1 MNLIKVILK
10 IIGFLTIG
18 LMVVVPFLFTRSEKP
33 VAGKTEIQY
42 WHSTGQKEQAPYYI
56 TAFNSINDSI
66 QVKSVVI
73 PWQEQEKKVLT
84 ALLSGNPPDVVCQFS
99 PVVKWASR
107 MALRPLDD
115 FIERDSL
122 DSTVFFPSLWKEMKW
137 QGHIFAIPIY
147 TASYALFINKR
158 LFREAGLD
166 PEKIPQTWQEVQE
179 YSRKLTKYDKDG
191 YFKQIG
197 FIPFYQQALVP
208 GQSTLPTPIILA
220 WQLGAEFLVDDGQ
233 ALNLNSPEM
242 HQACQWML
250 EYMSDFQRDKLS
262 VFMAGFGYGDQHC
275 FVSEKIAMMIL
286 PSTFPEH
293 IERYHPDL
301 EYNIGMIPSFQGYT
315 TTSFSGCW
323 WVAIPRGARNPEE
336 SWEFIK
342 FMSDKEV
349 QLATVEAMEENL
361 FPANQCAAYDQRFNK
376 DRETNIFVKHIELA
390 NSAAVVPMAHDVFWR
405 EFYNAVEHIMH
416 KIQSIDEA
424 LEQADK
430 MVNNELHKTL
440 EYDEYVRSKMDFND

>member
-1 MNLIKVILK
+1 MDLIKKILK
-10 IIGFLTIG
+10 IVGLVTIG
-18 LMVVVPFLFTRSEKP
+18 LMIVGPFLFTHSDEP
-33 VAGKTEIQY
+33 VDGKTEIQY
-42 WHSTGQKEQAPYYI
+42 WHSTGQKEQSPYYI
-56 TAFNSINDSI
+56 TAFNSLNDSI
-66 QVKSVVI
+66 RVKSVVI

-84 ALLSGNPPDVVCQFS
+84 ALLSGNPPDVVGQFS

-115 FIERDSL
+115 FIERDGL
-122 DSTVFFPSLWKEMKW
+122 DSSLFFPSLWKEMKW
-137 QGHIFAIPIY
+137 QGHIFAIPVY

-166 PEKIPQTWQEVQE
+166 PDLIPQNWDEVRE
-179 YSRKLTKYDKDG
+179 LSRKLTKIDIDG
-191 YFKQIG
+191 NYEQIG
-197 FIPFYQQALVP
+197 FIPFYQQTLVP
-208 GQSTLPTPIILA
+208 SQATLPTPIILA
-220 WQLGAEFLVDDGQ
+220 WQLGADFLVDNGRS
-233 ALNLNSPEM
+233 LNLNNPEM
-242 HQACQWML
+242 HQACQWIL
-250 EYMSDFQRDKLS
+250 DYMGDFQLDKLS
-262 VFMAGFGYGDQHC
+262 AFTAGFGYGDQHC

-293 IERYHPDL
+293 IECYHPDL
-301 EYNIGMIPSFQGYT
+301 EYSIGMIPNFKGYE

-323 WVAIPRGARNPEE
+323 WVAIPRGARNPEK

-342 FMSDKEV
+342 FMTDTEV

-361 FPANQCAAYDQRFNK
+361 FPANRRAAYDKRFNK

-390 NSAAVVPMAHDVFWR
+390 NSPAVVPMAHDVFWR

-440 EYDEYVRSKMDFND
+440 KYDEYVRSRIDLND